1 MKKKIL
7 QMLFLLAVFTTSALA
22 QKTVT
27 GVVTDDLGEALPGV
41 TVMIAGTSTGTVT
54 NLSGAFSIEVPNENS
69 ILKFSFIG
77 MEGQEAWFDYR
88 RTGLPVLVPGEAAQ
102 RQVLPLRYEYGGNE
116 KDFNANNNE
125 VALSNLE
132 ETSYSRGII
141 DSPWSKPWLIQDT
154 GKPY

>member
-1 MKKKIL
+1 MNKKLFQI
-7 QMLFLLAVFTTSALA
+7 LFLLAIFASSAMA
-22 QKTVT
+22 QRTVT
-27 GVVTDDLGEALPGV
+27 GIVSDASGEALPGA

-116 KDFNANNNE
+116 KDFNTDNNE
-125 VALSNLE
+125 AALSNLE

-141 DSPWSKPWLIQDT
+141 DSPWSKPWLIQGT
-154 GKPY
+154 SNPY